1 VSEAVLENPAT
12 QVCLEFVDH
21 ELGQPA
27 CLLGPLT
34 EGRPV
39 LLDQLVEQ
47 ALLGSTTLIPVGP

>member
-1 VSEAVLENPAT
+1 VIQTVVENAAAQIRLEL
-12 QVCLEFVDH
+12 VGH

-47 ALLGSTTLIPVGP
+47 ALLGPTALVPVGP